1 MEKDSYLKNIFYF
14 LIFLGIIILG
24 VLFKVLASFFIP
36 VAVATLLSCVF
47 YPIVKKL
54 NQRLKLPWILGS
66 VVMAL
71 AVIVVLAILSTVI
84 GTSLATFFNQYN
96 KYEAKFLTIYKIFTE
111 TFNLPFNAEKG
122 FLGNMW
128 EHLRVRDFVQKMA
141 FSLSGDLVTLMRNL
155 GGILLFMF
163 FLLLEMR
170 FSREKV
176 NSLFK
181 GQNNGRVMTIARK
194 IISETVSFLS
204 IKFFISLATGLL
216 VFLCCFILKIDFAV
230 LWAFCAFVM
239 NFIPIFG
246 SIFSVGLTTLF
257 ALLQYYP
264 NHPLR
269 ILLVLVIMTAVN
281 FTLGNIIEPR
291 VEGKRLGLSPF
302 VILVSLTFWSWMW
315 GFVGMIIA
323 VPLMVIIKIVC
334 ENIAFLR
341 PIAIILGNKDVETPF
356 EPVVASEPSTEVK

>member
-1 MEKDSYLKNIFYF
+1 MENNVYLKNIFYV
-14 LIFLGIIILG
+14 LTFLGVIILG
-24 VLFKVLASFFIP
+24 VLLKILSSFFIP
-36 VAVATLLSCVF
+36 VAVAILLSGVF

-54 NQRLKLPWILGS
+54 NHRLKIPWILGS
-66 VVMAL
+66 AIMAL
-71 AVIVVLAILSTVI
+71 AVIVVFGILSTVI
-84 GTSLATFFNQYN
+84 GTSFTAFFNQYN
-96 KYEAKFLTIYKIFTE
+96 KYETKFLTIYRIFTE
-111 TFNLPFNAEKG
+111 TFHLPFDDSKSFFE
-122 FLGNMW
+122 NMW

-141 FSLSGDLVTLMRNL
+141 FSLSGGLVTLVRNL
-155 GGILLFMF
+155 GVILLFMF

-170 FSREKV
+170 FGNEKV

-181 GQNNGRVMTIARK
+181 GKNNGRVMKITRK

-204 IKFFISLATGLL
+204 IKFFISLATGFF
-216 VFLCCFILKIDFAV
+216 VFLCCFILKIDFSI

-264 NHPLR
+264 SQPLR
-269 ILLVLVIMTAVN
+269 IFLVLVIMSSVN
-281 FTLGNIIEPR
+281 FVLGNIVEPR

-302 VILVSLTFWSWMW
+302 VILVSLTFWNWIW

-323 VPLMVIIKIVC
+323 VPLMAVIKIIC
-334 ENIAFLR
+334 ENISFLR
-341 PIAIILGNKDVETPF
+341 PIAILLGNSNVKSAAV
-356 EPVVASEPSTEVK
+356 SESKLL